1 MENHRIIFSRHTSS
15 RDIHELIAQA
25 ANVNKHAIIT
35 LRDRNGAHVS
45 VSPTMPQNTS
55 ANPYK
60 VHAKDP
66 PAPSARDKPRLKS
79 NYFPLLQTSPFWLV
93 SILPSVRV
101 LVAPQLTTQPSS
113 CRYYL
118 ERRDELWTSSWSSIT
133 G

>member
-1 MENHRIIFSRHTSS
+1 MGNGSSFEQAKTVFLEINGKEEKIIFSRHTSS

-66 PAPSARDKPRLKS
+66 PAP
-79 NYFPLLQTSPFWLV
+79 
-93 SILPSVRV
+93 
-101 LVAPQLTTQPSS
+101 
-113 CRYYL
+113 
-118 ERRDELWTSSWSSIT
+118 T
-133 G
+133 GKI